1 MTRPVRTRIAPSPT
15 GFPHVGTAYI
25 ALFNFV
31 FAKSMGGEFI
41 LRIEDTDQVRS
52 TKQSEQMILD
62 ALKWAGLSWAEGPD
76 VGGPHAPYRQSER
89 ADIYKKYAEQLLDDG
104 HAFRCFCTP
113 EELDAMREAQMAA
126 GLPVKY
132 DGQTALGPAKI
143 CGVVKLSF
151 LGNR

>member
-25 ALFNFV
+25 ALFNLV

-62 ALKWAGLSWAEGPD
+62 AQNGLDYLGQKVRMWAARMRLIVNLNVPIFIKI
-76 VGGPHAPYRQSER
+76 RR
-89 ADIYKKYAEQLLDDG
+89 AAV
-104 HAFRCFCTP
+104 R
-113 EELDAMREAQMAA
+113 
-126 GLPVKY
+126 
-132 DGQTALGPAKI
+132 
-143 CGVVKLSF
+143 
-151 LGNR
+151 